1 MADARNKFT
10 QPDEDTPFGRHL
22 KEVTRYLN
30 IGVPSFTGTYNATLP
45 EEERWMIQVQVPG
58 RMFMPVTEP
67 IEFSFD
73 APTWSLGKSMAAH
86 IAMGRIGEVYH
97 KDLKDT
103 IYQICGRRDEHWEM
117 ISTRKDRSIAAFIQ
131 ELNQHIR
138 RQENQMC
145 VDMLDLK
152 KAKTRIKE
160 LEEELKATRE
170 DYEEEIEILVEK
182 NDDLIKKIGIFM
194 GDSTPVDEDEE
205 PQEIS
210 PEDYI
215 IIDGTDS
222 EADSSDDDDVDE
234 AGADIMESTAVEY
247 F

>member
-10 QPDEDTPFGRHL
+10 QPDEDTPFGCHL

-58 RMFMPVTEP
+58 RTFMPVTKP

-86 IAMGRIGEVYH
+86 IAMGRIGEVYR

-117 ISTRKDRSIAAFIQ
+117 ISTKKDRSIAAFIQ

-145 VDMLDLK
+145 ADMIDLK

-170 DYEEEIEILVEK
+170 DYMEEIEVLVEK
-182 NDDLIKKIGIFM
+182 SDDLIKKIGIFM
-194 GDSTPVDEDEE
+194 GGPTPVEEDEE
-205 PQEIS
+205 PKEIR

-215 IIDGTDS
+215 IIDDTDS
-222 EADSSDDDDVDE
+222 DPDDSDDD
-234 AGADIMESTAVEY
+234 
-247 F
+247 